1 MTRLQFINSAHL
13 GVLSVHCVKRLLK
26 IVVLPLGAHCFN
38 YRAAQQPQPH
48 AGYLPVCYNQL
59 FFTLMRALLFL
70 LSFGF
75 TFASLAQS
83 ANSSMPPA
91 PAIAA
96 KSYLLLDFHSQQALV
111 SHNPGER
118 VEPASLTKLMT
129 AYLTFAALKQKQIQP
144 MQPVPVSERAWKT
157 EGSRMFIEPRKPVT
171 VDELMRGMIV
181 QSGNDACIALA
192 ELIAGSEETFAQQ
205 MNREAQRLGMKNT
218 NFVNSTGLPNPQHY
232 STARDLALLAS
243 AVIRDFPEFYPLYS
257 TKEYRYNN
265 ITQANRNR
273 LLWSDPTVDGI
284 KTGYTENAAYCLIT
298 SARRG
303 ERRLLS
309 VVLGTASETARA
321 TESQKLLNYG
331 FQFYDSVKLY
341 EKSQPVA
348 SLRVWKG
355 GGNSVKVGFLN
366 DFYVSPLKGQ
376 ADKLKAVLE
385 SQQPLFAP
393 IDVGQKIG
401 TMKLALDGKPYAEV
415 PVVALEAVAL
425 AGVLG
430 RGWDPLPLLFK

>member
-1 MTRLQFINSAHL
+1 
-13 GVLSVHCVKRLLK
+13 
-26 IVVLPLGAHCFN
+26 
-38 YRAAQQPQPH
+38 
-48 AGYLPVCYNQL
+48 
-59 FFTLMRALLFL
+59 MRALLFL

-129 AYLTFAALKQKQIQP
+129 AYLTFAALKQKQIRPTQT
-144 MQPVPVSERAWKT
+144 VPVSERAWKT

-425 AGVLG
+425 AGVFG
-430 RGWDPLPLLFK
+430 RGWDSIRLLFK